1 MKKISFAI
9 TGLMVLFLLASCS
22 GAAKGPKVDE
32 VSSTEVISIATES
45 GVQFKETAK
54 PVTSA
59 KVFEEELLPSI
70 SSDLTTAMNKT
81 MENLPL
87 GNFTPSKRA
96 AITEADLEKSAND
109 LETQINKLVS
119 DVDKAMM
126 DVMSGKDVS
135 LSIDW
140 QAPLG
145 ELKVQDGLDFEI
157 RDAAI
162 KADVSV
168 TSPDKGKSYSA
179 SANADFVIDYSATE
193 NLKKLCNI
201 DTIPVVKFS
210 ALSDCSADFSGD
222 FNLSSI
228 MAAMMG
234 MNSTDVAAI
243 EKMLT
248 ELLNSFSGS
257 INGTAALSGGI
268 VFNTN
273 DFAGVITV
281 DTSIT
286 VKEDLNADTLAKYVA
301 LAMQAENMKE
311 PTKEFFEALPV
322 DISLVVSVYDKDG
335 EKQFDY
341 INANSLYDVY
351 TAGVK
356 FDLDF

>member
-1 MKKISFAI
+1 MKKISFIIA
-9 TGLMVLFLLASCS
+9 GLMVAFLLASCS
-22 GAAKGPKVDE
+22 GAAKGPKVEE
-32 VSSTEVISIATES
+32 VSSSEVISIATES

-59 KVFEEELLPSI
+59 KVFEEEFLPSV
-70 SSDLTTAMNKT
+70 SADLSKALDKT
-81 MENLPL
+81 MSSLPL
-87 GNFTPSKRA
+87 GNFTPAQRA
-96 AITEADLEKSAND
+96 AISEAEIEKSAND
-109 LETQINKLVS
+109 LENQINKLVS

-126 DVMSGKDVS
+126 DVLAGKDVS

-179 SANADFVIDYSATE
+179 SASADFVIDYSATE

-210 ALSDCSADFSGD
+210 ALSDCSAGLSGD
-222 FNLSSI
+222 FNYSSI
-228 MAAMMG
+228 MAAMLSMG
-234 MNSTDVAAI
+234 SADETALVNSLSSILD
-243 EKMLT
+243 
-248 ELLNSFSGS
+248 SFSGS
-257 INGTAALSGGI
+257 VNGTAALSGGM
-268 VFNTN
+268 VFNTA

-286 VKEDLNADTLAKYVA
+286 VAEDLNADTLAKYIT
-301 LAMQAENMKE
+301 LAMQTVNMTQ
-311 PTKEFFEALPV
+311 PTKEFFDALPI
-322 DISLVVSVYDKDG
+322 DASLVVSVYDKDG

-341 INANSLYDVY
+341 INAKSLYEIY